1 MKEQGLK
8 HFRLLVVD
16 DNSSILDLFCQVLS
30 RAKNDQTVHLED
42 DESEEG
48 KLLGEKVSSQ
58 SLQLFDIVTC
68 QHGDEA
74 VDAVRSSVKED
85 QPFSVAFVDIKM
97 QAGPDGIWTAEH
109 IRALDSNI
117 EIVMITGYLDVHPN
131 EIARRVPPAYKLLY
145 VQKPLHPREI
155 FQFALSLSIKW
166 RTEYELTKHKASLE
180 KLNKEIIETNKA
192 LSVLAR
198 NIDRDRKLLEDKIYK
213 TTRINIIP
221 IIKELQGDK
230 NCQKCMAGLE
240 LLKTYLNDLVPSSN
254 NHHHHHDII
263 ISLSDQ
269 EMRVAVMIKKGLTSQ
284 KIANMLNI
292 SLLTVKTHRK
302 NIRKKL
308 KIKNSKINLASYL
321 RSKMLPDLSEG
332 NDSFS

>member
-16 DNSSILDLFCQVLS
+16 DDSTILDLFREVLS
-30 RAKNDQTVHLED
+30 CATTDPIVHLEANESD
-42 DESEEG
+42 D
-48 KLLGEKVSSQ
+48 KLFRENASSQ

-68 QHGDEA
+68 QQGDEA
-74 VDAVRSSVKED
+74 VDAVKSSIEED
-85 QPFSVAFVDIKM
+85 RPFSVAFVDIRM
-97 QAGPDGIWTAEH
+97 PAGPDGVWTAEH

-117 EIVMITGYLDVHPN
+117 EIVIITGYLDVHPRD
-131 EIARRVPPAYKLLY
+131 IALRVPPAHKLLY
-145 VQKPLHPREI
+145 IQKPFNSQEV
-155 FQFALSLSIKW
+155 FQFALSLSMKW
-166 RTEYELTKHKASLE
+166 RTECELMEYKSSLE
-180 KLNKEIIETNKA
+180 KVNREIIETNKA

-198 NIDRDRKLLEDKIYK
+198 NIDRDRKLLEEKIYK

-254 NHHHHHDII
+254 DHHDII
-263 ISLSDQ
+263 ISLTDQ

-284 KIANMLNI
+284 KIANMLHI
-292 SLLTVKTHRK
+292 SLPTVKTHRK
-302 NIRKKL
+302 NVRKKL
-308 KIKNSKINLASYL
+308 KIKNSEINLASYL
-321 RSKMLPDLSEG
+321 RSKMMPDLSEEHSIFQ
-332 NDSFS
+332 DSG